1 MVKRRDHW
9 IIGREIQR
17 EEGNERKP
25 GWARTSPLRSLSFGF
40 LFPFLYGKDSP
51 DKEKRNQQN

>member
-25 GWARTSPLRSLSFGF
+25 
-40 LFPFLYGKDSP
+40 
-51 DKEKRNQQN
+51 DKIR